1 MPLPSAHDESVV
13 AEAFRYATTFHERG
27 ILAEAEKFYAAILN
41 VRPKHF
47 NALHLLG
54 VLRRQQ
60 GNNAEALRLISAAL
74 GMNPR
79 SADALGSFSGVLLSL
94 RLFDEA
100 LAACDS
106 ALAIQRD
113 HIESIANRGH
123 ALSAL
128 ALFDE
133 ALAAFDRVLAIKA
146 DDPDTHH
153 GRGNALLQLG
163 RGEEALAAFET
174 ALALRADHV
183 EATVGRGNAL
193 VRLHRRQ
200 DAVAVFGRAIE
211 LQPSHVLALHGR
223 GLALAALDQHAEALR
238 AFDQGL
244 QLAPRSRPLLHGFGS
259 ALLALGRA
267 DEALAAFDKALAI
280 TPNQPEVLGQR
291 AAALQA
297 LGRQAETPGN
307 GEGTSPAIAHD
318 AETHYD
324 RGLALWALCRREEA
338 IASYERAA
346 ANNDP
351 RALSKLAM
359 GRLIMADWAGAAGLA
374 EALRGRIAQGSFV
387 DPMTTL
393 AFGLEPSV
401 RLDAARTCI
410 RVFSPL
416 AKPNFVHP
424 ICTEVGKLRI
434 AYVSGDFRQHPVGVA
449 AVELIER
456 HDRARFEIIGVSH
469 GTNDASG
476 TRTRIVDALDQFHD
490 VATDTDT
497 RIAELLHDLHVHIAV
512 DLNGLSG
519 GCRPD
524 IFAYRPAPIQV
535 SYLGF
540 AGTTGADFIDYILA
554 DATALPFD
562 EQPFFAERIVHLPDC
577 YHANDAT
584 RLISPRTPPRRELG
598 LPDQGFVFCCFN
610 QCYKIAPPVF
620 DVWMRLLAR
629 VPGSVLWLSDMND
642 LAQDNLRRVAAAR
655 GIAPDRIVFAPYVAR
670 IEDYLARQR
679 AADLFLD
686 TLPYNAHST
695 TCDALF
701 AGLPV
706 VTCAGTT
713 FPSRVA
719 ASMVTAAGLPE
730 LVTHSLEDYEALAF
744 DLATDPARLQAMRR
758 KLADNRPTAPLF
770 DGDRFRRGIEAAYT
784 TMWDIYRRGER
795 PRSFRVEAKAQEPT

>member
-41 VRPKHF
+41 VRPEHF
-47 NALHLLG
+47 NALHLFG

-60 GNNAEALRLISAAL
+60 GNSAEALRLISAAL
-74 GMNPR
+74 KMNPR
-79 SADALGSFSGVLLSL
+79 SVDALGSFGGVLLSL
-94 RLFDEA
+94 KLFDEA
-100 LAACDS
+100 LAACDN

-113 HIESIANRGH
+113 HFDCVAIRAQ
-123 ALSAL
+123 ALL
-128 ALFDE
+128 ALTRFDE
-133 ALAAFDRVLAIKA
+133 ALAAFDRALTIKA
-146 DDPDTHH
+146 DDPDIHN

-163 RGEEALAAFET
+163 RVEEALGAFDT
-174 ALALRADHV
+174 ALALRADHI
-183 EATVGRGNAL
+183 EALVGRGNAL
-193 VRLHRRQ
+193 AQLHRPQ
-200 DAVAVFGRAIE
+200 DAVAVFGRAIQ

-223 GLALAALDQHAEALR
+223 GLALAMLDQYEEALEV
-238 AFDQGL
+238 FDQGL

-267 DEALAAFDKALAI
+267 EEALAAFDKALAI
-280 TPNQPEVLGQR
+280 TPNQPDVLGQR
-291 AAALQA
+291 AAALRA
-297 LGRQAETPGN
+297 LGRHAEAAGGGATVSAAVSR
-307 GEGTSPAIAHD
+307 E
-318 AETHYD
+318 AEAHYD
-324 RGLALWALCRREEA
+324 RGLSLWALSRREEA
-338 IASYERAA
+338 IASYEKAA
-346 ANNDP
+346 ALDDP
-351 RALSKLAM
+351 RALSKLAI
-359 GRLIMADWAGAAGLA
+359 GRLIVADWARATDIPA
-374 EALRGRIAQGSFV
+374 ALRRRIAEGSFV
-387 DPMTTL
+387 DPLTTL

-401 RLDAARTCI
+401 RLDAARNCI
-410 RVFSPL
+410 RVFAPVT
-416 AKPNFVHP
+416 KTPFVHATP
-424 ICTEVGKLRI
+424 TAVDKLRI

-449 AVELIER
+449 VVELLER
-456 HDRARFEIIGVSH
+456 HDKTRFEIIGVSH
-469 GTNDASG
+469 GPNDASD
-476 TRTRIVDALDQFHD
+476 TRARIVAAFDQFHD
-490 VATDTDT
+490 IAPATDHQ
-497 RIAELLHDLHVHIAV
+497 IAGLLNGLQVHVAV

-562 EQPFFAERIVHLPDC
+562 EQPFFTERIVHLPDC

-584 RLISPRTPPRRELG
+584 RAIAPQTPARGELG

-620 DVWMRLLAR
+620 DVWMRLLAK

-642 LAQDNLRRVAAAR
+642 LARDNLRRVAAAR
-655 GIAPDRIVFAPYVAR
+655 GIAPDRIVFAPYVVR
-670 IEDYLARQR
+670 VEDYLARQR

-706 VTCAGTT
+706 VTCTGNT

-719 ASMVTAAGLPE
+719 ASMLAAAGVPE
-730 LVTHSLEDYEALAF
+730 LVTHSLEDYEALAL

-758 KLADNRPTAPLF
+758 KLANRPTSPLF
-770 DGDRFRRGIEAAYT
+770 DGDRFRRGIEAAYA

-795 PRSFRVEAKAQEPT
+795 PKSFRVDAQVVGPK